1 MVTLNA
7 VLSTQ
12 SEVGVPLRILLA
24 GATGVVGSALVPLLR
39 KRGHQVIALLRNRD
53 GQVEGADEVVIA
65 DATAPDDL
73 RAAVL
78 GASPDVVVDLLSDCG
93 SGDPAERARR
103 TARVRGTGSLT
114 LAQAA
119 IATGAR
125 RIITHGLTAAYRPE
139 GHDVLDED
147 SPLWTDAPHE
157 WGDMVG
163 AVADVENAVLTS
175 PDIEGVVLR
184 FGALY
189 GPGTGFAAGGV
200 QYEQVRGSELPLVE
214 GGIGM
219 TSFTH
224 VDDAAGA
231 IVEVLAGVDVG
242 TYNVVDNEPA
252 ESGEWLPAYARMIGA
267 PEPVV
272 LSREQADA
280 QLSWW
285 TVHQLS
291 EQRGAS
297 NFRLRETAG
306 WRPTWPSWREGF
318 ASMFGLW
325 PG

>member
-1 MVTLNA
+1 M
-7 VLSTQ
+7 
-12 SEVGVPLRILLA
+12 PLRILLA

-39 KRGHQVIALLRNRD
+39 KRDHQVTALIRD
-53 GQVEGADEVVIA
+53 RDEHVEGADEFVIA

-78 GASPDVVVDLLSDCG
+78 GARPDVVVDLLSDCG
-93 SGDPAERARR
+93 SSEPAERARR
-103 TARVRGTGSLT
+103 TARLRGTGSLT

-119 IATGAR
+119 IAAGAR
-125 RIITHGLTAAYRPE
+125 RIITHGLTATYRPE
-139 GHDVLDED
+139 GHDVLDEE
-147 SPLWTDAPHE
+147 SPLWTDAPDE
-157 WGDMVG
+157 WGDMVS

-189 GPGTGFAAGGV
+189 GPGTGFAPEGA
-200 QYEQVRGSELPLVE
+200 QYEQVRGSELPLIE

-224 VDDAAGA
+224 VEDAAGA
-231 IVEVLAGVDVG
+231 VVEVLAGVDPG